1 MTPLGKVQDLEIT
14 TFLEGYLLHTQ
25 GDRMLMGHS
34 IEGRFPFLD
43 YRVAELAAAL
53 PDQLRLRGLTEKYLL
68 RKAVEHRLPAE
79 IAARKKRPYRAPIVG
94 AFVGPAAPEYVGELL
109 DAKSLTDAGLFA
121 PDAVARLVKKCEA
134 GAQRDAVSET
144 DEMALVGILSVMLLH
159 DRFVQR
165 PKLADPLVPDRV
177 VVGNE
182 VRVPSPSNSLLL
194 DPQPIA

>member
-1 MTPLGKVQDLEIT
+1 MTPLGKVQYLEIA

-53 PDQLRLRGLTEKYLL
+53 PGPARLRGLTEKYLL

-94 AFVGPAAPEYVGELL
+94 AFVGPDAPAYVRELL
-109 DAKSLTDAGLFA
+109 DERRLDGRAASRRRRSRASCGS
-121 PDAVARLVKKCEA
+121 ARPA
-134 GAQRDAVSET
+134 RRATRSA
-144 DEMALVGILSVMLLH
+144 
-159 DRFVQR
+159 R
-165 PKLADPLVPDRV
+165 PTRWRSSASSPSCSCTTASWREPRLAEPLVPDRV
-177 VVGNE
+177 VVGRPGARAA
-182 VRVPSPSNSLLL
+182 VRPL
-194 DPQPIA
+194 QATA

>member
-1 MTPLGKVQDLEIT
+1 MTPLGKVQYLEIS

-94 AFVGPAAPEYVGELL
+94 AFVGPDAPDYVGELL
-109 DAKSLTDAGLFA
+109 DERRLADAGLFS
-121 PDAVARLVKKCEA
+121 PEAVARLVRKCEA
-134 GAQRDAVSET
+134 GAPRDAVSET
-144 DEMALVGILSVMLLH
+144 DEMALVGVLSVMLLH
-159 DRFVQR
+159 DRFVASPR
-165 PKLADPLVPDRV
+165 PAEALVPDRV
-177 VVGNE
+177 VVGDE
-182 VRVPSPSNSLLL
+182 VRASAP
-194 DPQPIA
+194 AAA